1 MQHPITIR
9 NTGVRITEVLDL
21 LAKAYSYEQIV
32 KHLPALTLSD
42 VMVAAGTASRLINE
56 MIESDDQITVEGE
69 LKIIARNNQIVNL
82 TGLHKEHPRAYE
94 PWSREEQEQMIA
106 LYQEGKT
113 IKEICETLERQ
124 PSAIRT
130 RLGKAGLL
138 GRSRRSENNPE
149 AARSTTSG

>member
-1 MQHPITIR
+1 MQYPITIR

-32 KHLPALTLSD
+32 KQMPALTLSD

-56 MIESDDQITVEGE
+56 MIDSDDQLTVDGEIKITVNKG
-69 LKIIARNNQIVNL
+69 QIVNL
-82 TGLHKEHPRAYE
+82 TSVRKEHPRAYE
-94 PWSREEQEQMIA
+94 PWSRQEQEQMIA

-124 PSAIRT
+124 PGAVRT

-138 GRSRRSENNPE
+138 GTSRRSENNPE
-149 AARSTTSG
+149 AAKISGVR